1 MPKLDNETIMLA
13 FVAVTGLAVVMQAI
27 ILLAIYVT
35 VSKAA
40 KSIKE
45 EAEDLRSSLMPVIH
59 NTRDLY
65 TRLAPKIESAATD
78 LAELTHGL
86 RVQSAEMQI
95 SAQEILERLHRLSN
109 RVDTMFTGA
118 LDAVDRAGSFVAEA
132 VGRPVRQFSGLLA
145 GVKAVIESLRA
156 TTQEQGSSASGTS
169 RAAAD
174 KDMFV

>member
-1 MPKLDNETIMLA
+1 MLDNETIMLA
-13 FVAVTGLAVVMQAI
+13 FVAVTGLAVVMQTI
-27 ILLAIYVT
+27 ILLAIYLNVR
-35 VSKAA
+35 KAA

-45 EAEDLRSSLMPVIH
+45 EAEDLRSSLMPVIF
-59 NTRDLY
+59 NTRDFCM
-65 TRLAPKIESAATD
+65 RLAPKIESATTD

-86 RVQSAEMQI
+86 RVQSVEMQI
-95 SAQEILERLHRLSN
+95 SAQEIMERLHRLSS

-118 LDAVDRAGSFVAEA
+118 LDAVDRAGNFVAEA
-132 VGRPVRQFSGLLA
+132 VDRPVRQFSGMLA

-156 TTQEQGSSASGTS
+156 TSREQGASASGTS